1 MASHRLPPAEAMIE
15 TEFDMSR
22 LPEKCEIY
30 ALYNVSDPE
39 RVRYVGQTRRSAAF
53 RFQAHLRA
61 DRPSLPV
68 SRWVLKHGRDA
79 IGMRV
84 LEPVDSIEALNEAEI
99 HWIAHYRQL
108 GQADLNLTSGGDG
121 SGGKRIMTPEH
132 RRNLSLATKGRSKS
146 VGDDNP
152 ACKLN
157 STTVAELWARGL
169 AEKISYNEEADRF
182 SVSVDAIRN
191 IFMGKSWNSVTGLPK
206 HCPTPKK
213 LLTDEQVRQAYRDFC
228 DGMTLQE
235 IADPLGVAIPALH
248 RAFSGKS
255 RAYLNLGGLPR
266 TLSETLAAKA
276 EKSDHLVMQAYERY
290 KLGLTLKE
298 SVDGLGISVATLHKA
313 IKGHSRKHLNL
324 ETVDFA
330 RSGNR
335 KLTEAQAREIFAK
348 VSSGALMVE
357 VANEYGIDRHTVS
370 SIVSGKTWKHL
381 NLGGAKS
388 GLTPAPFSRCA
399 NLVLDE

>member
-1 MASHRLPPAEAMIE
+1 MPPAEAVIE
-15 TEFDMSR
+15 TEFDVSR

-39 RVRYVGQTRRSAAF
+39 RVRYVGQTRRGAAA
-53 RFQAHLRA
+53 RLQAHLRT
-61 DRPSLPV
+61 DRPGLPV
-68 SRWVLKHGRDA
+68 SKWITKHGRDA

-99 HWIAHYRQL
+99 RWIAHYRQL

-121 SGGKRIMTPEH
+121 SGVKRVMTAEH
-132 RRNLSLATKGRSKS
+132 RRNLSLATRGRPKS
-146 VGDDNP
+146 IGDDNP

-169 AEKISYNEEADRF
+169 TEKISYNEEADRF
-182 SVSVDAIRN
+182 SVSVDTIRN
-191 IFMGKSWNSVTGLPK
+191 IFKGKSWNSVTGLPK

-213 LLTDEQVRQAYRDFC
+213 LLTDEQVRRAYRDFC
-228 DGMTLQE
+228 DGMTLQA
-235 IADPLGVAIPALH
+235 ISRPLGVHDQTLYQ
-248 RAFSGKS
+248 FFVGKS

-266 TLSETLAAKA
+266 TLSETLATKA

-324 ETVDFA
+324 EAVDFV
-330 RSGNR
+330 RKGNR

-357 VANEYGIDRHTVS
+357 VANEYGVDRHAVS

-381 NLGGAKS
+381 NLGSAKP